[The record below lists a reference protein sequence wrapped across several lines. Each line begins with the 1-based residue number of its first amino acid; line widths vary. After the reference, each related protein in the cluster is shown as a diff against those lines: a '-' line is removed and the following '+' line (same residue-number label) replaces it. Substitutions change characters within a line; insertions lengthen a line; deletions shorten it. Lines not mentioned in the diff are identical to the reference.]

1 MKRPHILLAAVI
13 MLILPGCALIN
24 KRMSSWEGH
33 HYSELIRSWGA
44 PSRVVDDGAGGKVIV
59 YEEYVDLGTSG
70 RVDQWGNFHAQNNGY
85 TRKREFFADR
95 DGIIRRWQ
103 WHGL

>member
-1 MKRPHILLAAVI
+1 MKRSHVFFVASVMLVLA
-13 MLILPGCALIN
+13 GCAHIN

-59 YEEYVDLGTSG
+59 YGEYVDGGTSG
-70 RVDQWGNFHAQNNGY
+70 RVDQWGNSHARNNGY
-85 TRKREFFADR
+85 TRKREFFADK
-95 DGIIRRWQ
+95 DGIIRSWKWR
-103 WHGL
+103 GL